1 MIRSKVQK
9 ITPRIKNFLYFVINL
24 IPNPMNVKTN
34 IRLIG
39 HIRLFLLLGFL
50 LLFLAWATFNETI
63 AFTSSGLSSAAGC
76 ILLFLSRNRLIIWSL
91 KHSPHP
97 DLLYAVLEKM
107 GFTGGLHWSL
117 ADVYSGKIST
127 PEYPTTQFLADNDL
141 DTDIGPRQARLRRV
155 LIMFIPTVGFFLYCL
170 LSDNLYSGTEI
181 LIGGIMMIQL
191 LVLSNMKKKARNSQP
206 LVRFTTA
213 GLLYEGIL
221 IPWESIDQWEY
232 ARDAHYHGIIMIRYS
247 DPHQAM
253 QQTTIDLATLHTNK
267 IDFLLLMTW
276 FENTRRFASFA
287 STRKSPLRSAPSTL
301 PLSSDHRG

>member
-1 MIRSKVQK
+1 
-9 ITPRIKNFLYFVINL
+9 LYFVSHL

-50 LLFLAWATFNETI
+50 LLFLSWATFNDDNSFHLI
-63 AFTSSGLSSAAGC
+63 GLVAGTGC
-76 ILLFLSRNRLIIWSL
+76 ILLFLSRNSLVVWSL

-97 DLLYAVLEKM
+97 TLLYPVLEKM

-117 ADVYSGKIST
+117 ADQYTGKISM

-141 DTDIGPRQARLRRV
+141 DTDIGPRQARLRRN
-155 LIMFIPTVGFFLYCL
+155 LLMFTPTVSLFLYCL

-181 LIGGIMMIQL
+181 LIGGIVMIQL

-206 LVRFTTA
+206 LVRFMTA
-213 GLLYEGIL
+213 GLVCEGML
-221 IPWESIDQWEY
+221 IRWESIDHWEY
-232 ARDAHYHGIIMIRYS
+232 IRDAHFHGIIMIRYF

-253 QQTTIDLATLHTNK
+253 QQTAIDLAMLHTNK
-267 IDFLLLMTW
+267 IDFLILMSW
-276 FENTRRFASFA
+276 FTGA
-287 STRKSPLRSAPSTL
+287 
-301 PLSSDHRG
+301 H

>member
-1 MIRSKVQK
+1 M
-9 ITPRIKNFLYFVINL
+9 YFVSHL

-50 LLFLAWATFNETI
+50 LLFLSWATFNDNNSFHLI
-63 AFTSSGLSSAAGC
+63 GLVTGSGC
-76 ILLFLSRNRLIIWSL
+76 ILLFLSRNWLVVWSL

-117 ADVYSGKIST
+117 ADQYSGKIST
-127 PEYPTTQFLADNDL
+127 PEYPTGQFLADNEL
-141 DTDIGPRQARLRRV
+141 DTDIGPRQARLRRN
-155 LIMFIPTVGFFLYCL
+155 LLMFTPTISLFLYCL

-181 LIGGIMMIQL
+181 LIGGIVMIQL
-191 LVLSNMKKKARNSQP
+191 LVLSNMKRKARNSQP
-206 LVRFTTA
+206 LVRFMTA
-213 GLLYEGIL
+213 GLLQEGIL

-232 ARDAHYHGIIMIRYS
+232 VRDAHFHGIIMIRYF

-253 QQTTIDLATLHTNK
+253 QQTAIDLATLHTNK
-267 IDFLLLMTW
+267 IDFLILMSW
-276 FENTRRFASFA
+276 FTGA
-287 STRKSPLRSAPSTL
+287 
-301 PLSSDHRG
+301 H